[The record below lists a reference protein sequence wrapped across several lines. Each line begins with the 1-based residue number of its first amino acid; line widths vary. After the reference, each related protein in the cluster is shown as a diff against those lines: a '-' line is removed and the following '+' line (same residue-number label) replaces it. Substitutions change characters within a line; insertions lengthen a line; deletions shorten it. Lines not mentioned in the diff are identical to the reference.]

1 MLAGVAAL
9 LSGMYAGLVRMGW
22 MLPGLGPG
30 LAALHGPLMVCG
42 FVGTLVCVE
51 RTVGMRQRVA
61 ILIPILAALGMIGIL
76 AGVPAPW
83 PAVIV
88 SLASAGLIVAYAT
101 AMRLHGGVPLT
112 VMALGGVA
120 WLVGNLHWLAGVA
133 LHLPVGWWMGFLVL
147 TVAGE
152 RLELSRMANPP
163 PSARRLFTACVV
175 LFCGGLTAGS
185 VFPGHGHIPV
195 GIALAALALWLFR
208 FDIARRTIRST
219 GLPRF
224 VAASLLSGYAW
235 LLLGGAVM
243 AGTGGVA
250 SGMTWDIIVHSV
262 FVGFVF
268 SMIFGHAPII
278 FPAVLGVPV
287 HYRPLLYA
295 PLALLHLSL
304 IVRVAGD
311 LAGNP
316 VVRRAGGLLDAAA
329 IILYLAMILGSA
341 LAGRGRAADET
352 SARG

>member
-1 MLAGVAAL
+1 
-9 LSGMYAGLVRMGW
+9 
-22 MLPGLGPG
+22 
-30 LAALHGPLMVCG
+30 
-42 FVGTLVCVE
+42 
-51 RTVGMRQRVA
+51 
-61 ILIPILAALGMIGIL
+61 
-76 AGVPAPW
+76 
-83 PAVIV
+83 
-88 SLASAGLIVAYAT
+88 
-101 AMRLHGGVPLT
+101 
-112 VMALGGVA
+112 
-120 WLVGNLHWLAGVA
+120 
-133 LHLPVGWWMGFLVL
+133 
-147 TVAGE
+147 
-152 RLELSRMANPP
+152 
-163 PSARRLFTACVV
+163 
-175 LFCGGLTAGS
+175 
-185 VFPGHGHIPV
+185 
-195 GIALAALALWLFR
+195 